1 MASMLSTKKRK
12 QSLKELKSLGQ
23 QLLSSRAHV
32 CVSGVAAAAPPRVS
46 SLTPIFDELVRS
58 LIHVLFSPQSEDTL
72 REVVLDTLMD
82 FVKLGNNGR
91 FHSAIYHEL
100 LQTIVHSAESVDSVT
115 DLLVSKYFKYIDV
128 RYFTYISLEKLATT
142 LDVKDISDGLFVFAS
157 LVDDKTMSA
166 NGNDES
172 NPTASIELRIHK
184 IHHIISNIPSQ
195 EGNNEKSEHEMWS
208 GSGFSSK
215 EGFEVLKTEDKK
227 LKSDKNNN
235 NVLSADTIVRKMKLK
250 FTKAWIAFL
259 RLPLPIDIYKE
270 VLVITHKAVVPFLSN
285 PLMLCDFLT
294 RSYDIGGV
302 VSVMALSSLFILMTQ
317 HGLEYPNFYEK
328 LYALLVP
335 SIFMAKHRAKFLQLL
350 DSCLKSPLLQAYLA
364 AAFAKKLTRLSLL
377 VPPSGALV
385 IIALIHNLL
394 RRHPSINCLV
404 HRAEKRSYYLLFSFL
419 SVQL

>member
-12 QSLKELKSLGQ
+12 QSLKELKSLGL

-32 CVSGVAAAAPPRVS
+32 NNLPLLITFVSPASPPQHLLESLLSLQSFFTPVLPQFPPSSSKKNRVDGES
-46 SLTPIFDELVRS
+46 KKEDPEFIYKTWLRSKFDELVRS

-72 REVVLDTLMD
+72 REVVLDTLME
-82 FVKLGNNGR
+82 FFNLGNNGR
-91 FHSAIYHEL
+91 FHSAIYHKL

-115 DLLVSKYFKYIDV
+115 DLLASKYFKYIDV

-142 LDVKDISDGLFVFAS
+142 SDVKDIS
-157 LVDDKTMSA
+157 DDKTMSA
-166 NGNDES
+166 NGNDER

-184 IHHIISNIPSQ
+184 IHHIISNIPLQ
-195 EGNNEKSEHEMWS
+195 EGNNEKSKHEMWS
-208 GSGFSSK
+208 GSG
-215 EGFEVLKTEDKK
+215 
-227 LKSDKNNN
+227 
-235 NVLSADTIVRKMKLK
+235 IVKRMKMK

-259 RLPLPIDIYKE
+259 RLPLPIDIYRE
-270 VLVITHKAVVPFLSN
+270 VLVIMHQAVIPFLSN

-335 SIFMAKHRAKFLQLL
+335 SIFMAKHRAK
-350 DSCLKSPLLQAYLA
+350 LLQV
-364 AAFAKKLTRLSLL
+364 AAFGPDMNN
-377 VPPSGALV
+377 V
-385 IIALIHNLL
+385 
-394 RRHPSINCLV
+394 
-404 HRAEKRSYYLLFSFL
+404 
-419 SVQL
+419 